1 MAPGSKQ
8 LSSAILLL
16 SAFFAILLCTVVI
29 RHEDVGSQRDRGAV
43 SLVHQDLVVTP
54 RNAIVALSEKT
65 PTIVCS
71 VDKDSSTR
79 SQCQDTNCLAVNS
92 RSR

>member
-29 RHEDVGSQRDRGAV
+29 RHEDVGFQKDRGAV

-54 RNAIVALSEKT
+54 HNAIFALSEKT
-65 PTIVCS
+65 SNIVCS
-71 VDKDSSTR
+71 VGKDGSPCA
-79 SQCQDTNCLAVNS
+79 QCEDTNCLAVNS